1 MHGQIL
7 TTNLT
12 LQKTI
17 LPSINYST
25 LKLTDL
31 QTGSYSTQSRFNKFL
46 MLGKMSAANRYPS
59 ASSTSF
65 TTMSTST
72 SASVTGNVVKNVRYT
87 ISRTPITSQQNTT
100 GTSTASNFNS
110 GAIVCNSTPKTIF
123 DHVSSLMLAGLQ
135 DPNIGVILPGKLFK
149 VSDVVNGIFT
159 PQLLPRKPGFIDIN
173 IQNATGPVSTSVN
186 NFNDK
191 TQVDNAIN
199 TLRNQTAKANVN
211 TDFTHT
217 SLEFGSASQ
226 FSLEYNVNVGANL
239 APLIEIPVNVSSASQ
254 FGLTA
259 ENSFNMAV
267 VHVLQPMYTISIG
280 GEGPQSTIQGTIP
293 PDLLCVSDVIYGR
306 MAFFYCVTT
315 MSRLEAKVALDNL
328 ISVGL
333 NEELS
338 LAEAQTQLTAN
349 AKLLLNSSSVFA
361 RVIGGSTTSAVKVTT
376 LAGLRDYIHE
386 LNPTVIGSNAYPISF
401 NFRYADNN
409 SQAFMS
415 GVTSFTDKQCVRAQ
429 QVKIAL
435 TQITPTKVFDFGD
448 EELFGN
454 ITVGAVGTKFDGNA
468 SFWSKSSD
476 NWVTGKQGVAVAGVG
491 SPYVVFNLP
500 NPLPPSLSFTVN
512 IKDKIMSDPET
523 IGANETDKTRGYAQ
537 YSPTSFSVPISDI
550 QNAGGLLVRDFK
562 VAENNAEV
570 TVRATIT
577 LITQAIQ

>member
-1 MHGQIL
+1 
-7 TTNLT
+7 
-12 LQKTI
+12 
-17 LPSINYST
+17 
-25 LKLTDL
+25 
-31 QTGSYSTQSRFNKFL
+31 
-46 MLGKMSAANRYPS
+46 
-59 ASSTSF
+59 
-65 TTMSTST
+65 
-72 SASVTGNVVKNVRYT
+72 
-87 ISRTPITSQQNTT
+87 
-100 GTSTASNFNS
+100 
-110 GAIVCNSTPKTIF
+110 
-123 DHVSSLMLAGLQ
+123 
-135 DPNIGVILPGKLFK
+135 
-149 VSDVVNGIFT
+149 
-159 PQLLPRKPGFIDIN
+159 
-173 IQNATGPVSTSVN
+173 
-186 NFNDK
+186 
-191 TQVDNAIN
+191 
-199 TLRNQTAKANVN
+199 
-211 TDFTHT
+211 
-217 SLEFGSASQ
+217 
-226 FSLEYNVNVGANL
+226 
-239 APLIEIPVNVSSASQ
+239 
-254 FGLTA
+254 
-259 ENSFNMAV
+259 
-267 VHVLQPMYTISIG
+267 
-280 GEGPQSTIQGTIP
+280 
-293 PDLLCVSDVIYGR
+293 
-306 MAFFYCVTT
+306 

-500 NPLPPSLSFTVN
+500 NPLPPSLSFTV
-512 IKDKIMSDPET
+512 
-523 IGANETDKTRGYAQ
+523 R
-537 YSPTSFSVPISDI
+537 
-550 QNAGGLLVRDFK
+550 QN
-562 VAENNAEV
+562 
-570 TVRATIT
+570 
-577 LITQAIQ
+577 